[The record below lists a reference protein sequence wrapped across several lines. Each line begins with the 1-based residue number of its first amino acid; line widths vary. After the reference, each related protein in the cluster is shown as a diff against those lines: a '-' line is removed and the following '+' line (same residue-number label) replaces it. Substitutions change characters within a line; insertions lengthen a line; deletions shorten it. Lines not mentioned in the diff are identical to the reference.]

1 MLAKCQLSS
10 VQTAWK
16 GDLKSMYIV
25 ILGAPG
31 SGKGTA
37 AKILAK
43 RTGLPHISTGD
54 MFREQIKRGTELG
67 KLADSYISKGQLVPD
82 EVTIDIVKDRLNW
95 EDAKNGVIL
104 DGFPRTAPQAEALD
118 EILKEQGKEVT
129 IVPELVIPDQII
141 IERILNRATCS
152 NKECGAIYNTKFKP
166 PKVAGICDICGS
178 ALITRNDDNEETI
191 KNRLD
196 VYRKNSKDLIEFYK
210 EKGVLKTIIPEDP
223 TANNASEQAVEVI
236 LNLVSKK

>member
-1 MLAKCQLSS
+1 
-10 VQTAWK
+10 
-16 GDLKSMYIV
+16 MYIV
-25 ILGAPG
+25 MLGAPG

-37 AKILAK
+37 AKMLAK
-43 RTGLPHISTGD
+43 RTGLLHISTGD
-54 MFREQIKRGTELG
+54 MFREQIKKETELG

-82 EVTIDIVKDRLNW
+82 ELTINIVKDRLNW

-118 EILKEQGKEVT
+118 KILEEQGKKVT

-141 IERILNRATCS
+141 VERILNRATCS

-166 PKVAGICDICGS
+166 PKVEGICDICGS
-178 ALITRNDDNEETI
+178 ALVTRTDDNEETI
-191 KNRLD
+191 KNRLE

-210 EKGVLKTIIPEDP
+210 AKGILKTIIPEDP
-223 TANNASEQAVEVI
+223 TADNASEQAVEII
-236 LNLVSKK
+236 LNIASEIQE

>member
-1 MLAKCQLSS
+1 
-10 VQTAWK
+10 
-16 GDLKSMYIV
+16 MYIV
-25 ILGAPG
+25 MLGAPG
-31 SGKGTA
+31 SGKGTT

-43 RTGLPHISTGD
+43 KTGLLHISTGD
-54 MFREQIKRGTELG
+54 MFREQIKKGTELG

-82 EVTIDIVKDRLNW
+82 ELTINIVKDRLNW

-118 EILKEQGKEVT
+118 KILEEQGKKVT

-141 IERILNRATCS
+141 VERILNRATCS

-166 PKVAGICDICGS
+166 PKVEGICDICGS
-178 ALITRNDDNEETI
+178 ALVTRTDDNEETI
-191 KNRLD
+191 KNRLE

-210 EKGVLKTIIPEDP
+210 AKGILKTIIPEDP
-223 TANNASEQAVEVI
+223 TADNASEQAVEII
-236 LNLVSKK
+236 LNIASKIQE